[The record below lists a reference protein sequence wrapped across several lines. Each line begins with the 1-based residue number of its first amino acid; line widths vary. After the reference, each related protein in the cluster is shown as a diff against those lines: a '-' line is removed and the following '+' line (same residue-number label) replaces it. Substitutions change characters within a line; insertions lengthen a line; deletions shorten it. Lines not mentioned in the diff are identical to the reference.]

1 MWISTQASHTEPTAR
16 GPCLPSPPV
25 STLSL
30 FLKVQVKGL
39 LLLEAFYDHPG
50 PGPEKCFPL

>member
-1 MWISTQASHTEPTAR
+1 MWISTQAFHTEPTAQR
-16 GPCLPSPPV
+16 PCLPSPPV
-25 STLSL
+25 STMYL
-30 FLKVQVKGL
+30 FLKVQVKGF